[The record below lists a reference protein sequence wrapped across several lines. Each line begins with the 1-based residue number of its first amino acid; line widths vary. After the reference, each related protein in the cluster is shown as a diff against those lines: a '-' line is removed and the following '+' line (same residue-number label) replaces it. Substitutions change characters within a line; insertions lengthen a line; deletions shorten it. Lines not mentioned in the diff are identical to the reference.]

1 MTVPT
6 PEQEAARAEAVQR
19 VSDIIAKTDA
29 GRQLISGP
37 APDKAKLEAWAA
49 IIANPKIT
57 AKTFTSDNPFANTL
71 VTDSIAP
78 LYAVAGTVQ
87 EYPGESLRNLA
98 GFALGLRPTFP
109 KGVQFTAE
117 DIVALQQALNKGTP
131 LKDLPPKF
139 VFLFTQHSL
148 FAKNAVLDKFVASV
162 QTSASTTPPRGA
174 FEFNALFTELGPIS
188 CPAFRVQVGDF
199 DPQTGG
205 EKFGI
210 VDNIGRTYAG
220 REDFL
225 DNTQLPDGLLYY
237 APHNSF
243 GPRDK
248 NGAEVLGHREINHR
262 VKNAINTA
270 AMVGCFAAGI
280 VAVVASGGTLAL
292 AAGAVGAAGAGW
304 DSYQIVQTLGD
315 RAAHGQT
322 INPFASGDGG
332 REAFMAEMG
341 LLASG
346 ANLLTF
352 GVGASFL
359 GMSKLGAIAKDAKWA
374 MPVLSTVRTGAA
386 GVNIAALSVSAADL
400 ATNWEKMAP
409 EERNKAAGCLSFTA
423 CSRRNRFSSCAR
435 MPLRQTSPCRRLK
448 RGRLRQNR
456 HRGPGGLPVCRQ
468 PGWYGRAGARR

>member
-1 MTVPT
+1 MPPQHAATAIARLWFPNDPQRAAVAATRLTDLLSSRQGARLMFGAKSPWELDLVFDVVRNEPGITAQNFANYDGDPIQHPVVATALARKLVNTVSGVTVPT

-29 GRQLISGP
+29 GRQLVSGP

-304 DSYQIVQTLGD
+304 DFYQIVQTLGD

-322 INPFASGDGG
+322 INPFAS
-332 REAFMAEMG
+332 A
-341 LLASG
+341 
-346 ANLLTF
+346 
-352 GVGASFL
+352 
-359 GMSKLGAIAKDAKWA
+359 
-374 MPVLSTVRTGAA
+374 TGAGKHSWPRWA
-386 GVNIAALSVSAADL
+386 CWRVEQICSLSALAPASSA
-400 ATNWEKMAP
+400 
-409 EERNKAAGCLSFTA
+409 
-423 CSRRNRFSSCAR
+423 
-435 MPLRQTSPCRRLK
+435 
-448 RGRLRQNR
+448 
-456 HRGPGGLPVCRQ
+456 
-468 PGWYGRAGARR
+468 